1 MTTAVVVRKGGVCCI
16 AADTLA
22 RYGSTRETSDFVAN
36 SNKLVQIDDA
46 WLCPTGPASAQL
58 VLRSYFAKEDRRR
71 DFHSTDA
78 IFETVR
84 EMQGVLKDEYH
95 LNPKEDED
103 DEYDS
108 MQMELL
114 IASPG
119 GIFGAYPLRS
129 IQEFSRFYAF
139 GSGSDYAMGA
149 MQVLYDQCETA
160 EEVARR
166 AVAAAATFDV
176 SSSLPCD
183 VAHVQI
189 AN

>member
-22 RYGSTRETSDFVAN
+22 RYGSTRESADFVAN

-58 VLRSYFAKEDRRR
+58 VLRSYFSKPEHSR
-71 DFHSTDA
+71 DFSSTAA

-84 EMQGVLKDEYH
+84 EMQGVLKDDYF

-129 IQEFSRFYAF
+129 IQEFTRFYAF

-149 MQVLYDQCETA
+149 MQVLYDQHESA
-160 EEVARR
+160 EEIARR
-166 AVAAAATFDV
+166 AVAAASTFDV

-183 VAHVQI
+183 VATLRV
-189 AN
+189 AE